1 MNEQTQ
7 TRRKMSHTGESPSEA
22 RAIKHNSAVKSRG
35 TRDER
40 AGASPNGGP
49 LTRLVIYNIYRLPY
63 IKLLSRASR
72 SSGPPQALAIVT
84 SGKIPLTT

>member
-40 AGASPNGGP
+40 AAPRGGQKSPSPNGGP
-49 LTRLVIYNIYRLPY
+49 HKFRQ
-63 IKLLSRASR
+63 S
-72 SSGPPQALAIVT
+72 
-84 SGKIPLTT
+84 